1 MYAEL
6 PYGWQRSTTENG
18 TPYYIKLVTIVQ
30 NLAKYMYMWLM
41 KLIVQNF
48 CIIQP
53 EMILSVVKPILHVQP
68 LNMPCHI
75 LKSNCIKFVYV

>member
-18 TPYYIKLVTIVQ
+18 TPYYIKLVTIAQ
-30 NLAKYMYMWLM
+30 NLANYMWLM

-53 EMILSVVKPILHVQP
+53 EMISVCSKAYITCTTLEYI
-68 LNMPCHI
+68 CHAI
-75 LKSNCIKFVYV
+75 S